1 MNNTKQNG
9 EPKLD
14 VGKLISFRVRYIL
27 IDFVGRPTVSQW
39 MYDAFIDDAMYCTEL
54 SCKQCHRYCK
64 AFLITQDTN
73 VIFLKTGKH
82 LKILFPRKI
91 PSQMG

>member
-27 IDFVGRPTVSQW
+27 IDFVGCPTFGQW

-54 SCKQCHRYCK
+54 SHR
-64 AFLITQDTN
+64 TQL
-73 VIFLKTGKH
+73 V
-82 LKILFPRKI
+82 
-91 PSQMG
+91 